1 VFRWH
6 VGKILR
12 CWIVEKKRWVAFINL
27 KVERARRRASLA
39 DRFLRGVTQFLDV
52 LALRAVSFRKIH
64 EPDEPSRQ
72 YPLWVMTPGP
82 QHRNAERGREEA
94 PFHRSFH
101 WLRSNTALLA
111 FFFRLASASR
121 SFKRENGLTN
131 DGDESSSPSP
141 LSLPLSSSFTAFCLH
156 IVKHICLVLGCRAV
170 VNPALDSSPS
180 RAYNIYYKSLS
191 RSFCHPS
198 DSSPISLSYKLALLF
213 SLLSS
218 ESNPGQDS
226 DR

>member
-1 VFRWH
+1 
-6 VGKILR
+6 
-12 CWIVEKKRWVAFINL
+12 
-27 KVERARRRASLA
+27 
-39 DRFLRGVTQFLDV
+39 
-52 LALRAVSFRKIH
+52 
-64 EPDEPSRQ
+64 
-72 YPLWVMTPGP
+72 MTPGP

-94 PFHRSFH
+94 PFHRPFH

-141 LSLPLSSSFTAFCLH
+141 LSLPLSSSFSAFCLH

-218 ESNPGQDS
+218 EFNPGRIRTAERRDKRIS
-226 DR
+226 NILRLLAPNIASCRNFVKKPAWKCYEMMEALSRFIRG